1 MAITAGNSSYI
12 KHLNR
17 QSVLTLIRQK
27 GGVSRPIIAKESG
40 LTTSA
45 VAEITKSLLQEG
57 LILEGETLE
66 STGGRPSK
74 NLLLNKRARYAI
86 GCDFD
91 NNQVTTVMLDFT
103 GQVVRQERRDYPIT
117 SPESILEAIYDGITK
132 IIAACHLEISQ
143 ILGIGISVP
152 GLVNSQTGDVYFL
165 THYNMENVA
174 LHAYIQERTGLPVYV
189 LNDANAAALAEYST
203 GAGQQCK
210 NMICVICRRGIGAGI
225 ILEGQ
230 LYQGTNGVAGE
241 IGHQT
246 VDINGP
252 RCNCGNYGCLEMM
265 SGTNAIVSRVKAKL
279 KQLNGSYYFHN
290 VGDFDSITLDD
301 LVLAAK
307 AGDTIVLSVFEEAG
321 IYLGIGISSI
331 INFFNPDCVILS
343 GDLKKYYPYARETM
357 MQTVRQKTMRF
368 SAKHCRIRMSEYGD
382 NVTAIG
388 AGEVILTNYFNGG
401 TLISQC

>member
-1 MAITAGNSSYI
+1 MAIMAGNSSYI
-12 KHLNR
+12 KQLNR
-17 QSVLTLIRQK
+17 QSVLTLIRKK

-45 VAEITKSLLQEG
+45 VAEITKTLLQEG

-74 NLLLNKRARYAI
+74 NLVLNKNARYAI

-91 NNQVTTVMLDFT
+91 NNRVTTVMLDFT
-103 GQVVRQERRDYPIT
+103 GQVVWQERREYPIT
-117 SPESILEAIYDGITK
+117 SKESVLESIYDGITAA
-132 IIAACHLEISQ
+132 IAACHLDIHQ

-152 GLVNSQTGDVYFL
+152 GLVDSKTGDIYFL

-174 LHAYIQERTGLPVYV
+174 LHAYIQKKTGLPVYV

-203 GAGQQCK
+203 GAGRQCK

-225 ILEGQ
+225 ILEGR

-265 SGTNAIVSRVKAKL
+265 SGTNAIVSRVKTKL
-279 KQLNGSYYFHN
+279 KQLNGSSYFQSTS
-290 VGDFDSITLDD
+290 DFDNITLDD
-301 LVLAAK
+301 LVLAAS
-307 AGDTIVLSVFEEAG
+307 AGDSMILSVFEEAG

-343 GDLKKYYPYARETM
+343 GDLKKYYPYVKDTLL
-357 MQTVRQKTMRF
+357 QTVKQKTMRF
-368 SAKHCRIRMSEYGD
+368 SASHCHIHMSEYGD

-401 TLISQC
+401 NIIDQH

>member
-1 MAITAGNSSYI
+1 MMAGNSSYI
-12 KHLNR
+12 KQLNR
-17 QSVLTLIRQK
+17 QSVLTLIRK
-27 GGVSRPIIAKESG
+27 RGGVTRPIIARESG

-57 LILEGETLE
+57 LILEGDTLE

-74 NLLLNKRARYAI
+74 NLLINKSARYAI

-103 GQVVRQERRDYPIT
+103 GQVVRQERRDYEIT
-117 SPESILEAIYDGITK
+117 SPESIMEGICDGITK
-132 IIAACHLEISQ
+132 IIDACHLERRQ

-152 GLVNSQTGDVYFL
+152 GLVNSRTGDVYFL

-174 LHAYIQERTGLPVYV
+174 LHEYIQKRTGLPVYV

-225 ILEGQ
+225 ILEGK
-230 LYQGTNGVAGE
+230 LFQGTNGVAGE

-265 SGTNAIVSRVKAKL
+265 SGTNAIVARVKTKL
-279 KQLNGSYYFHN
+279 KQRNGSSYFHN
-290 VGDFDSITLDD
+290 VEDFDRITLDD
-301 LVLAAK
+301 LVLAAR
-307 AGDTIVLSVFEEAG
+307 AGDTTVLSVFEEAG
-321 IYLGIGISSI
+321 IYLGIGISSV

-343 GDLKKYYPYARETM
+343 GDLKKYYPYVKESLL
-357 MQTVRQKTMRF
+357 QTVTQKTMRF
-368 SAKHCRIRMSEYGD
+368 SARHCRIRTSEYGD

-388 AGEVILTNYFNGG
+388 AGEVILTDYFNGG
-401 TLISQC
+401 NLINQH